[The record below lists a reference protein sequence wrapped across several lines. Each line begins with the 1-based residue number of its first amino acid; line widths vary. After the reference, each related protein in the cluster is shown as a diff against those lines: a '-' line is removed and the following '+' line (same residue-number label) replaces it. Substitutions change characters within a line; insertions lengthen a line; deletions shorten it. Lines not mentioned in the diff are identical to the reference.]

1 MINLCFDLLAFVSSL
16 QTFQIDNFREPL
28 GMPGPGHWLEPHPRG
43 RLEHPWSLRPGTL
56 RAQKPASLH
65 FLCIVS
71 CLFPNAGFKF
81 VCPPRYN
88 FVMASFKLHLSLQL
102 WVSAGRGTLLSELD
116 RLELALPLLLPQ
128 EHLPRQARRSH
139 QPHRHRSV
147 HCSEYTRFYTFKSS
161 LIHAFVRN
169 KIDSDICVCLQTT
182 TRTSCRWRRPP
193 GMMLPRSELL
203 LLLSLL
209 LHTQRERRVKTR

>member
-1 MINLCFDLLAFVSSL
+1 MGSISPSLKRTTSANRERKENAPPRPLSLSPLGGEDVRRSSCRWSGS
-16 QTFQIDNFREPL
+16 TKPREPL

-65 FLCIVS
+65 FLCI
-71 CLFPNAGFKF
+71 
-81 VCPPRYN
+81 
-88 FVMASFKLHLSLQL
+88 L

-147 HCSEYTRFYTFKSS
+147 HCSEYTRFYTFNSS
-161 LIHAFVRN
+161 YEKR
-169 KIDSDICVCLQTT
+169 D
-182 TRTSCRWRRPP
+182 
-193 GMMLPRSELL
+193 
-203 LLLSLL
+203 
-209 LHTQRERRVKTR
+209 